1 MSLAEP
7 MSPYQSEYA
16 IGFNSPPDLS
26 PTYDTMTND
35 DENTGMSSLHYTF
48 TPTRLKPRPRAWE
61 RKASTP
67 YLSRHDAQKIWK
79 RVPLQGVSA
88 NVNAT
93 WRKGE
98 TKDDGVMRPVKK
110 LRTTTVAGSDNKE
123 TQGFVISKWEKRD
136 EIEGTPR
143 RRQPQ
148 TTFEIYSSVNG
159 TTSSPSQ
166 PEAQL
171 NMSATDTTTTDM
183 KEAATAREEDNIDGV
198 SVDDDSEMLPFERFS
213 PAHQYVDPQLL
224 ELDQR
229 GSTFPEGDDIVPA
242 SMAQKYP
249 AQPLSRAA
257 NLTRVLQQGSV
268 DHTLVGTPSCTPS
281 TVDNTYEKD
290 TGNVVE
296 QSADDKVS
304 TQLAQADH
312 DDTSYLQ
319 KFLLRAQAQR
329 VAKSQS
335 IEAPREP
342 SNDQSIEPGS
352 EHRLFDE
359 VDEDEPYKPEFSS
372 QESNEDEAES
382 QASSDCRRSART
394 VTRLPRL
401 QKPSTT
407 VPSNISLRRLDG
419 SEFIS
424 MQKDIQ
430 NLALTTRANTKKNKC
445 TAVSVRQRLMQLQAE
460 VWQDVEDEKPAK
472 KTRKTVAWAETLA
485 RFQDDDGKE
494 LAVEAAL
501 LETTNTAQ
509 PLHED
514 TAASTE
520 APQLLQS
527 ELSEPETTKES
538 KKRVRRQRKANSG
551 TENGT
556 PAPKRTMEM
565 MIAAASQPQTKLADD
580 KVEKV
585 EKIEKIAKIPMKQIP
600 RKTRTSTRVKPRDG

>member
-7 MSPYQSEYA
+7 MSPYQSQYA

-26 PTYDTMTND
+26 PTYDTMTHD
-35 DENTGMSSLHYTF
+35 DENTSMSSLHYTF
-48 TPTRLKPRPRAWE
+48 TPTRLKPQPRAWE

-67 YLSRHDAQKIWK
+67 YASRHDAQKIWK

-98 TKDDGVMRPVKK
+98 RKDDGVMRPVKK
-110 LRTTTVAGSDNKE
+110 LRTTTVAGLDNKE
-123 TQGFVISKWEKRD
+123 TQGFVTSKWEKRD
-136 EIEGTPR
+136 EMEGTPR

-148 TTFEIYSSVNG
+148 TSFEIYCSDNG
-159 TTSSPSQ
+159 TNSSPSQ

-171 NMSATDTTTTDM
+171 SMIATETTATDIQ
-183 KEAATAREEDNIDGV
+183 EAATAREEDNIDGV
-198 SVDDDSEMLPFERFS
+198 FVDDDLDMLPFERFS
-213 PAHQYVDPQLL
+213 PVHQYVDPQLL

-229 GSTFPEGDDIVPA
+229 GSTFTKGDDIVPA
-242 SMAQKYP
+242 SMAQKDP
-249 AQPLSRAA
+249 AQPLSRAE

-268 DHTLVGTPSCTPS
+268 DHTLVKTRSCTPS
-281 TVDNTYEKD
+281 SVDNTCEKA
-290 TGNVVE
+290 TRNVVE
-296 QSADDKVS
+296 QSSADKVS

-329 VAKSQS
+329 VAKSQLN
-335 IEAPREP
+335 EAPREP
-342 SNDQSIEPGS
+342 SSAQSIEPAS
-352 EHRLFDE
+352 EDRLCDLA
-359 VDEDEPYKPEFSS
+359 DEDEPYKPESSS

-382 QASSDCRRSART
+382 HASSDCRRSARA

-407 VPSNISLRRLDG
+407 IPSNISLRRLNG

-460 VWQDVEDEKPAK
+460 LWQDVEDEKPAK
-472 KTRKTVAWAETLA
+472 KTRKAVAWAETIA

-509 PLHED
+509 ALHED

-520 APQLLQS
+520 PPQPLQTES
-527 ELSEPETTKES
+527 SEPETTKES

-565 MIAAASQPQTKLADD
+565 MIAAASQPQTKVTD
-580 KVEKV
+580 EKV

-600 RKTRTSTRVKPRDG
+600 RKTRTSTRVKPSDG

>member
-1 MSLAEP
+1 M
-7 MSPYQSEYA
+7 
-16 IGFNSPPDLS
+16 I
-26 PTYDTMTND
+26 ND
-35 DENTGMSSLHYTF
+35 DENAGMSSLHYTF
-48 TPTRLKPRPRAWE
+48 TPTRLKPQPRAWE

-67 YLSRHDAQKIWK
+67 YVSRHDAQKIWK

-110 LRTTTVAGSDNKE
+110 LRTNTVAGLDSKE
-123 TQGFVISKWEKRD
+123 TRGYVTSKWEKRD

-148 TTFEIYSSVNG
+148 SSFEIYSSDTG
-159 TTSSPSQ
+159 TNSGPSQ
-166 PEAQL
+166 PEVQL
-171 NMSATDTTTTDM
+171 DVGATETVPIDIQQPLSAG
-183 KEAATAREEDNIDGV
+183 EEDNIDGV
-198 SVDDDSEMLPFERFS
+198 FVDDDSEMFPLERLS

-229 GSTFPEGDDIVPA
+229 GSTFTEGDDTVPA
-242 SMAQKYP
+242 PMAQKDP
-249 AQPLSRAA
+249 AQPLSRAE
-257 NLTRVLQQGSV
+257 NLTRVFLQASA
-268 DHTLVGTPSCTPS
+268 DHTLVKTRSCTPS
-281 TVDNTYEKD
+281 SVDNACEKA
-290 TGNVVE
+290 TRNVVE
-296 QSADDKVS
+296 QNADDKVS
-304 TQLAQADH
+304 NQLAQADH

-329 VAKSQS
+329 VAKSQLN
-335 IEAPREP
+335 EATREP
-342 SNDQSIEPGS
+342 SNAQSIEPAS
-352 EHRLFDE
+352 EDRLFNQ
-359 VDEDEPYKPEFSS
+359 VDEDEPYKPESSS
-372 QESNEDEAES
+372 QESIEDEAES
-382 QASSDCRRSART
+382 QASSECRRSARA

-407 VPSNISLRRLDG
+407 IPSNISLRRLIG

-472 KTRKTVAWAETLA
+472 KTRKAVVWAENIA

-494 LAVEAAL
+494 LPMEAAL

-509 PLHED
+509 TLHEE

-520 APQLLQS
+520 QPQLLQP
-527 ELSEPETTKES
+527 EFSEPETTKES

-565 MIAAASQPQTKLADD
+565 MIAAASQPPTTVAD
-580 KVEKV
+580 EKV
-585 EKIEKIAKIPMKQIP
+585 EKIEKTAKIPMKQIP

>member
-7 MSPYQSEYA
+7 MSPYQSQYA
-16 IGFNSPPDLS
+16 IGFNDPPDLL
-26 PTYDTMTND
+26 PTYDTMTHN
-35 DENTGMSSLHYTF
+35 DENASMSSLHYTF
-48 TPTRLKPRPRAWE
+48 TPTRLKPQPRAWE

-67 YLSRHDAQKIWK
+67 YASRHDAQKIWK

-110 LRTTTVAGSDNKE
+110 LRTTTVTGLDDKE
-123 TQGFVISKWEKRD
+123 TQGFVTSKWEKRD
-136 EIEGTPR
+136 EMEGTPR

-148 TTFEIYSSVNG
+148 TSFEIYSSDKG
-159 TTSSPSQ
+159 TNSSPSQ
-166 PEAQL
+166 PEAQV
-171 NMSATDTTTTDM
+171 NMIATETTATDIQ
-183 KEAATAREEDNIDGV
+183 EAATAREEDNIDGV
-198 SVDDDSEMLPFERFS
+198 FVDDDSEMLTFERFS
-213 PAHQYVDPQLL
+213 LAHQYVDPQLL

-229 GSTFPEGDDIVPA
+229 GSTFAKGDDIVPA
-242 SMAQKYP
+242 SMAQTNP
-249 AQPLSRAA
+249 VQGLSRAE
-257 NLTRVLQQGSV
+257 NLTRVLQRGSV
-268 DHTLVGTPSCTPS
+268 DHTLVRTRSCTPS
-281 TVDNTYEKD
+281 TVDNTSEKA
-290 TGNVVE
+290 TRNIVE
-296 QSADDKVS
+296 PSADDKVS

-319 KFLLRAQAQR
+319 EFLLRAQAQR

-335 IEAPREP
+335 NEAPKEP
-342 SNDQSIEPGS
+342 PNEQSIEPAS
-352 EHRLFDE
+352 EDRLFDQ
-359 VDEDEPYKPEFSS
+359 VDEDEPYRPEFSS

-382 QASSDCRRSART
+382 QASSDCRRSARA

-401 QKPSTT
+401 RKPSTT
-407 VPSNISLRRLDG
+407 VPSNISLRRLNG

-460 VWQDVEDEKPAK
+460 VWQDVEDGKPAK
-472 KTRKTVAWAETLA
+472 KTQKAVAWAETIA

-494 LAVEAAL
+494 MPVEPAL
-501 LETTNTAQ
+501 LETTNIAQ
-509 PLHED
+509 VLHEE
-514 TAASTE
+514 TATSTE
-520 APQLLQS
+520 PPQILQP

-538 KKRVRRQRKANSG
+538 KKRVRRQRKASSG

-556 PAPKRTMEM
+556 PAAKRTMEM
-565 MIAAASQPQTKLADD
+565 MIAAASQPHTKVTD
-580 KVEKV
+580 ETV
-585 EKIEKIAKIPMKQIP
+585 EKIDKIAKIPMKQIP